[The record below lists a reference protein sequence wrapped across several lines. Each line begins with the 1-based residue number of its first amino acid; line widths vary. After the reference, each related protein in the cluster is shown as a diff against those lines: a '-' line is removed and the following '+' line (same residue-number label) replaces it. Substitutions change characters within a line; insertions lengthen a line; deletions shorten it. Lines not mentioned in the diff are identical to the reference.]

1 LTIARGATGVGV
13 GGEYPS
19 SSTSASEAANEK
31 YGKQK
36 RSTIFILCTNVV
48 LSLGGPIAVSF
59 FLIVLSITDYGN
71 STSAADQRK
80 LDIVWR
86 VCYG

>member
-1 LTIARGATGVGV
+1 MTIARGATGVGV

-59 FLIVLSITDYGN
+59 FLIVLSITNYGN
-71 STSAADQRK
+71 TTSAADQRK